1 MATHSYLVEYA
12 DWRKPCITSIWYL
25 DGTSTQLTIRLTLLL
40 RSWDELQGH
49 DKFLPSQP
57 SLLPVRDV
65 PNSLQDLACSDRATK
80 EQVVQCQIMSNNVIC
95 SYFYGSEQVGWSRD
109 TCLTRQL
116 WLGEKVK
123 GCLSRSTNT
132 CSTLAHV
139 IDSVQFCS
147 VLTSSDQFSLHCFLQ
162 NLLINMRL
170 PSENVSLN
178 TCWLPEDSVV
188 PADKKHQMYQ
198 NARHTVHSKYSNIL
212 NLGLPAI
219 GHCHWWA
226 EQRGAGRRVA
236 TNLRGHFFSTLLRD
250 CAVRENAWPS
260 WWQTVSNGSGKLAA
274 NLKDQWS
281 QPEQPGRGSPS
292 A

>member
-1 MATHSYLVEYA
+1 MSFRVTTNSSQASPRFCQSA
-12 DWRKPCITSIWYL
+12 MSQIRFRIWRAVIAP
-25 DGTSTQLTIRLTLLL
+25 Q
-40 RSWDELQGH
+40 RS
-49 DKFLPSQP
+49 KSCNVK
-57 SLLPVRDV
+57 S
-65 PNSLQDLACSDRATK
+65 
-80 EQVVQCQIMSNNVIC
+80 CQIMSYVHTSMAANKLDGLEIPA
-95 SYFYGSEQVGWSRD
+95 SRGSCDLERKSKAASTVRPTLVQHSP
-109 TCLTRQL
+109 T
-116 WLGEKVK
+116 WLI
-123 GCLSRSTNT
+123 LFS
-132 CSTLAHV
+132 
-139 IDSVQFCS
+139 SVQFCS
-147 VLTSSDQFSLHCFLQ
+147 VLTSSDQFSFHCFLQ

-226 EQRGAGRRVA
+226 EQSGAGRRVA
-236 TNLRGHFFSTLLRD
+236 TNLRGHSFSTLPRD